1 MCEIKCWTI
10 RDVKQATSAN
20 DLNQIKELIENNGIK
35 TFSCCF
41 YSSALHHFLQQ
52 HFFLIFFTLKNKLFP
67 SWKTMILISVWNV
80 ILWGWSM
87 PGRRRST
94 TSTNQQDCQ
103 AAVGFCPRGSLRQHH
118 GTRLFYLPLPHW
130 HFFTSILCPNWRT
143 QFWEGFLLS
152 SPIFLTLKK
161 KAIGTF

>member
-10 RDVKQATSAN
+10 RDVKLATSAN

-35 TFSCCF
+35 TF
-41 YSSALHHFLQQ
+41 FLLLFLFISFASLFATA
-52 HFFLIFFTLKNKLFP
+52 FFLIFFTLKNKLFWP
-67 SWKTMILISVWNV
+67 WKTMILISMWNV
-80 ILWGWSM
+80 ILWGWRCYM

-103 AAVGFCPRGSLRQHH
+103 AAIGFCLWGSLRQHH

-130 HFFTSILCPNWRT
+130 HFFTSILCHSWRT
-143 QFWEGFLLS
+143 
-152 SPIFLTLKK
+152 
-161 KAIGTF
+161 